1 MTECVDCA
9 FCAPLTD
16 AERDQIFQALLEIV
30 GPRGL
35 VTAPDE
41 IAAASLDSRRRRQ
54 GSALALVRAAST
66 EEVSAVVRLAGEW
79 GLCIVPQCG
88 NTSTVGGATP
98 EPESPANRRTIILSL
113 SRMNRILS
121 VDPVNAAMTVEA
133 GVILAKAAE
142 AAREAGYL
150 YPISLAAEGTAEIG
164 GTLAANAGG
173 VHVVRY
179 GMARRSCLG
188 IEVVLADGRVV
199 NLMRSVRKDNTGYD
213 LRDLFIGSEGTLGI
227 ITKAVLDL
235 SALPAGR
242 LTVWA
247 PLGSLEA
254 VEKLFET
261 VEKFAGPALTAFE
274 LMSEASLDFVYAE
287 GRTSP
292 TTAKSDWTVLFDL
305 ALTGRDDPDN
315 MTEGLIEA
323 LEPLFDSG
331 DVLDAVLAKNEDE
344 AQALWQLREEIPTA
358 VRSSGGNIKNDI
370 SVPRGSLCR
379 FIRETFAEFEEK
391 TPWLTPAIF
400 GHYGDGNLHFNL
412 GNRPELGKGFW
423 KQHEREVHRM
433 VNDAVIRFGGSVA
446 AEHGVG
452 AKAALL
458 ERTKDPVELELMK
471 TIRAAL
477 DPKGILNP
485 GRVVRWPDNVWRNP
499 AEAWD

>member
-254 VEKLFET
+254 VEKLFQT
-261 VEKFAGPALTAFE
+261 VEKFAGSALTAFE

-315 MTEGLIEA
+315 MTEG
-323 LEPLFDSG
+323 
-331 DVLDAVLAKNEDE
+331 
-344 AQALWQLREEIPTA
+344 
-358 VRSSGGNIKNDI
+358 
-370 SVPRGSLCR
+370 
-379 FIRETFAEFEEK
+379 
-391 TPWLTPAIF
+391 
-400 GHYGDGNLHFNL
+400 
-412 GNRPELGKGFW
+412 
-423 KQHEREVHRM
+423 
-433 VNDAVIRFGGSVA
+433 
-446 AEHGVG
+446 
-452 AKAALL
+452 AAL
-458 ERTKDPVELELMK
+458 
-471 TIRAAL
+471 
-477 DPKGILNP
+477 
-485 GRVVRWPDNVWRNP
+485 
-499 AEAWD
+499 

>member
-254 VEKLFET
+254 VEKLFQT

-331 DVLDAVLAKNEDE
+331 DVLDAVLAKTKMK
-344 AQALWQLREEIPTA
+344 LRRSGSCAKKFPRLFGLRAETLKMTSVSRAA
-358 VRSSGGNIKNDI
+358 VSAASFEKPLPNSRKKR
-370 SVPRGSLCR
+370 RGSPRPFSVITATATC
-379 FIRETFAEFEEK
+379 TS
-391 TPWLTPAIF
+391 T
-400 GHYGDGNLHFNL
+400 L
-412 GNRPELGKGFW
+412 GTARSW
-423 KQHEREVHRM
+423 AR
-433 VNDAVIRFGGSVA
+433 GS
-446 AEHGVG
+446 GSS
-452 AKAALL
+452 
-458 ERTKDPVELELMK
+458 T
-471 TIRAAL
+471 
-477 DPKGILNP
+477 
-485 GRVVRWPDNVWRNP
+485 NVKST
-499 AEAWD
+499 AW

>member
-1 MTECVDCA
+1 M
-9 FCAPLTD
+9 
-16 AERDQIFQALLEIV
+16 
-30 GPRGL
+30 
-35 VTAPDE
+35 
-41 IAAASLDSRRRRQ
+41 
-54 GSALALVRAAST
+54 
-66 EEVSAVVRLAGEW
+66 
-79 GLCIVPQCG
+79 
-88 NTSTVGGATP
+88 
-98 EPESPANRRTIILSL
+98 
-113 SRMNRILS
+113 
-121 VDPVNAAMTVEA
+121 
-133 GVILAKAAE
+133 
-142 AAREAGYL
+142 
-150 YPISLAAEGTAEIG
+150 
-164 GTLAANAGG
+164 
-173 VHVVRY
+173 
-179 GMARRSCLG
+179 
-188 IEVVLADGRVV
+188 
-199 NLMRSVRKDNTGYD
+199 
-213 LRDLFIGSEGTLGI
+213 
-227 ITKAVLDL
+227 
-235 SALPAGR
+235 
-242 LTVWA
+242 
-247 PLGSLEA
+247 
-254 VEKLFET
+254 EKLFQT
-261 VEKFAGPALTAFE
+261 VEKFAGSALTAFE

-391 TPWLTPAIF
+391 TPWLAPAVF

>member
-254 VEKLFET
+254 VEKLFQT

-323 LEPLFDSG
+323 LSRSLIPVMCSTLCSPKTKMKPRRSGSCAKKFPRLFGLRAETLKMTSVSRAAVSAASFGKPLPNSR
-331 DVLDAVLAKNEDE
+331 KK
-344 AQALWQLREEIPTA
+344 R
-358 VRSSGGNIKNDI
+358 
-370 SVPRGSLCR
+370 RGSPRPFSVTTATATC
-379 FIRETFAEFEEK
+379 TS
-391 TPWLTPAIF
+391 T
-400 GHYGDGNLHFNL
+400 L
-412 GNRPELGKGFW
+412 GTARSW
-423 KQHEREVHRM
+423 AR
-433 VNDAVIRFGGSVA
+433 GS
-446 AEHGVG
+446 GSS
-452 AKAALL
+452 
-458 ERTKDPVELELMK
+458 T
-471 TIRAAL
+471 
-477 DPKGILNP
+477 
-485 GRVVRWPDNVWRNP
+485 NVKST
-499 AEAWD
+499 AW

>member
-1 MTECVDCA
+1 M
-9 FCAPLTD
+9 
-16 AERDQIFQALLEIV
+16 
-30 GPRGL
+30 
-35 VTAPDE
+35 
-41 IAAASLDSRRRRQ
+41 
-54 GSALALVRAAST
+54 
-66 EEVSAVVRLAGEW
+66 RLAGEW

-254 VEKLFET
+254 VEKLFQT
-261 VEKFAGPALTAFE
+261 VEKFAGSALTAFE

-331 DVLDAVLAKNEDE
+331 DVLDAVLAKTKMKLRRSGSCAKKFPRLFGLRAETLKMTSVSRAAVSAASFGKPLPNSRKN
-344 AQALWQLREEIPTA
+344 AVARPGRFRSLRRRQPALQ
-358 VRSSGGNIKNDI
+358 
-370 SVPRGSLCR
+370 
-379 FIRETFAEFEEK
+379 
-391 TPWLTPAIF
+391 PWEPPGA
-400 GHYGDGNLHFNL
+400 GQ
-412 GNRPELGKGFW
+412 GFW

>member
-199 NLMRSVRKDNTGYD
+199 SLMRSVRKDNTGYD

-227 ITKAVLDL
+227 ITKACLL
-235 SALPAGR
+235 
-242 LTVWA
+242 
-247 PLGSLEA
+247 
-254 VEKLFET
+254 
-261 VEKFAGPALTAFE
+261 
-274 LMSEASLDFVYAE
+274 Y
-287 GRTSP
+287 TSP
-292 TTAKSDWTVLFDL
+292 SP
-305 ALTGRDDPDN
+305 RD
-315 MTEGLIEA
+315 
-323 LEPLFDSG
+323 
-331 DVLDAVLAKNEDE
+331 
-344 AQALWQLREEIPTA
+344 
-358 VRSSGGNIKNDI
+358 
-370 SVPRGSLCR
+370 RG
-379 FIRETFAEFEEK
+379 
-391 TPWLTPAIF
+391 
-400 GHYGDGNLHFNL
+400 
-412 GNRPELGKGFW
+412 
-423 KQHEREVHRM
+423 
-433 VNDAVIRFGGSVA
+433 
-446 AEHGVG
+446 
-452 AKAALL
+452 
-458 ERTKDPVELELMK
+458 
-471 TIRAAL
+471 
-477 DPKGILNP
+477 
-485 GRVVRWPDNVWRNP
+485 
-499 AEAWD
+499 

>member
-254 VEKLFET
+254 VEKLFQT
-261 VEKFAGPALTAFE
+261 VEKFAGSALTAFE

-358 VRSSGGNIKNDI
+358 TCTSTLGTARSWA
-370 SVPRGSLCR
+370 RGS
-379 FIRETFAEFEEK
+379 
-391 TPWLTPAIF
+391 
-400 GHYGDGNLHFNL
+400 
-412 GNRPELGKGFW
+412 
-423 KQHEREVHRM
+423 
-433 VNDAVIRFGGSVA
+433 GSS
-446 AEHGVG
+446 
-452 AKAALL
+452 
-458 ERTKDPVELELMK
+458 T
-471 TIRAAL
+471 
-477 DPKGILNP
+477 
-485 GRVVRWPDNVWRNP
+485 NVKST
-499 AEAWD
+499 AW